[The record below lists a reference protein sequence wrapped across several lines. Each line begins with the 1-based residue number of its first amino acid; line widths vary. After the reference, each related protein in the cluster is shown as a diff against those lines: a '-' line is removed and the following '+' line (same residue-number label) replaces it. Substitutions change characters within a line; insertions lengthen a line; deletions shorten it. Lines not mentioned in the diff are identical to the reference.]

1 MSRLILT
8 LISGRTLKQAH
19 AMHVGKDSE
28 AYREATTII
37 SMHPNDLARLALAD
51 GQRVALTSPHGRVE
65 VTAEASDI
73 PQGLV
78 FIPMGPTANALV
90 GPDTEG
96 TGMPAFK
103 GLPVEADG
111 A

>member
-1 MSRLILT
+1 MTMLVLT

-19 AMHVGKDSE
+19 AMHIGKDSD
-28 AYREATTII
+28 AYRKATTVV
-37 SMHPNDLARLALAD
+37 SMHPGDLARLALAE

-65 VTAEASDI
+65 VVAEPSDI
-73 PQGLV
+73 PEGLV
-78 FIPMGPTANALV
+78 FLPMGPTANALI

-103 GLPVEADG
+103 GIPVEAAG